1 MCSTTTDPEYNIPD
15 LEFEEKNTTRETNI
29 SVLQRKMNLSQTL
42 DFSQKKKEY

>member
-29 SVLQRKMNLSQTL
+29 SVLQLWTFHR
-42 DFSQKKKEY
+42 KKKNIEMKQK